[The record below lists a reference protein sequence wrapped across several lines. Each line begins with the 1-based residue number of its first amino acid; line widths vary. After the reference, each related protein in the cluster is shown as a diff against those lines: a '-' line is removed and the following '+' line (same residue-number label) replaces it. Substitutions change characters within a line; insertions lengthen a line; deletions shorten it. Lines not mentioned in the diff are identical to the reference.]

1 MVVGVVDPTVMTTE
15 RPPRDIEPMVPEL
28 PRTIA
33 TDGGTPPRTT
43 DVLAPHESEAPLV
56 PDVR

>member
-1 MVVGVVDPTVMTTE
+1 MVVGPVDPSVMTTE

-33 TDGGTPPRTT
+33 TDGGVPPRPT
-43 DVLAPHESEAPLV
+43 DVRAPHEDEAPLV